1 MFQRFQKEKISQQK
15 VIKRMSIFSFMVMFL
30 VGGCSP
36 ASHHVEEI
44 LYIQAQGHDLED
56 GEHRTTGLSTIFM
69 AAEDALPENKTIN
82 VSGESLET
90 VYDSLQAESPRYVD
104 TGRTRVHLFH
114 EDFASQEGVF
124 DTLDRVQK
132 NPMINQDMEV
142 AITREPARDMLEG
155 EYDFQLPIFRYLQN
169 LIEQN
174 QEEQMP
180 QTSLHD
186 FLYNY
191 YAEGADAYMPMLEQ
205 KEGHVGVV
213 GLALFQ
219 DDRLVDELNL
229 EDTQMFRGLIEST
242 EEGTVHMKLNEN
254 KGVTFHRL
262 SSDSDWTIN
271 QEPDG
276 THVQVDLEING
287 AVRQTYGIEG
297 YEQENIEQLEQTATE
312 EFERRMSELI
322 QYFQDRNIDP
332 IGIGERVGQNVRGLD
347 IQQWEEE
354 VYPDVDVEVN
364 VDFTIE
370 NTGAVE

>member
-1 MFQRFQKEKISQQK
+1 M
-15 VIKRMSIFSFMVMFL
+15 KRICILSFMVIFL

-36 ASHHVEEI
+36 TSHHVEEI
-44 LYIQAQGHDLED
+44 FYIQAMGHDLED
-56 GEHRTTGLSTIFM
+56 GEYRITGLSTIFM
-69 AAEDALPENKTIN
+69 AAEELMPEDKTIN
-82 VSGESLET
+82 VSGESLENL
-90 VYDSLQAESPRYVD
+90 YDSLQAESPRYVD

-124 DTLDRVQK
+124 PSLDTIQR
-132 NPMINQDMEV
+132 NPMINQDMQV

-155 EYDFQLPIFRYLQN
+155 DYDFDQPIFRYLKE

-186 FLYNY
+186 FMYNY
-191 YAEGADAYMPMLEQ
+191 YAEGADAYLPMLEL

-219 DDRLVDELNL
+219 EDRLVETLTLDDAQN
-229 EDTQMFRGLIEST
+229 FRALIEST
-242 EEGTVHMKLNEN
+242 EEGTVHMALNEN
-254 KGVTFHRL
+254 KGVSFHRL

-276 THVQVDLEING
+276 THVQVDVEMEGPI
-287 AVRQTYGIEG
+287 RQSYGIEG
-297 YEQENIEQLEQTATE
+297 YGQENIEQLEQGATE
-312 EFERRMSELI
+312 EFERRFSELI
-322 QYFQDRNIDP
+322 EQFQEQNIDP

-354 VYPDVDVEVN
+354 VYPDIDVEVN
-364 VDFTIE
+364 VDFTIDD
-370 NTGAVE
+370 TGAVE